1 MDKYM
6 DIWIYGYV
14 DIRDLLLR
22 CFSCGN
28 CCCFSYGLTMV
39 VTVVVAVVVTVG
51 FIVVIV
57 MIVIIFTSR

>member
-1 MDKYM
+1 MDGYM

-22 CFSCGN
+22 
-28 CCCFSYGLTMV
+28 CFSYGLTMV